1 MTDAKMP
8 VSTGTAADILAK
20 TKPQVSAPIP
30 EPEPEQE
37 QFPLYQLPVTPC
49 TISLCGKRKTFA
61 DGVARATNAAE
72 QAELASMAEAGNIS
86 LAVISGAGQFT
97 GLPKRTVLA

>member
-20 TKPQVSAPIP
+20 TRPANEAPT
-30 EPEPEQE
+30 PEPEQE

-86 LAVISGAGQFT
+86 LAVIPSAGQFA